1 MPGLCVTHVHVHWY
15 IAHQVRSRNT
25 TVHFSTAD
33 WRSYDGRRGHVAI
46 YWNTIAGGY
55 FGNLLVKQQ
64 NLGFLF
70 FRLWSQPLY
79 STNGLVPGGAYLTHL
94 HLADGAAPGVAFQK
108 RGLLEPWDF
117 GANQKWFVILTFC
130 HVMAILTS
138 VSKAF
143 KSLQWARVE
152 GWQCV
157 YCRPFF
163 QSWGG

>member
-1 MPGLCVTHVHVHWY
+1 MYIGTLHIRYVAVTPQYISARLIDAHMMVDAVMWPYTEIRSLVGILGTSWWSNKTWGFYFLDFGPNHYTVQMVWY
-15 IAHQVRSRNT
+15 PEV
-25 TVHFSTAD
+25 
-33 WRSYDGRRGHVAI
+33 
-46 YWNTIAGGY
+46 
-55 FGNLLVKQQ
+55 
-64 NLGFLF
+64 
-70 FRLWSQPLY
+70 
-79 STNGLVPGGAYLTHL
+79 LTHL
-94 HLADGAAPGVAFQK
+94 HLADGAAPGVAIQK